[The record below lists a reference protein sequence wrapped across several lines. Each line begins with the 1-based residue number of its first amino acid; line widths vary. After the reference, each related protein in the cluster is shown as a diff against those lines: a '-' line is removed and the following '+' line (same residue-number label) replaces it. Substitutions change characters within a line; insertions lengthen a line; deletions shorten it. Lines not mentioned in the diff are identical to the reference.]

1 MTETS
6 PVTHFQTENTS
17 EIGSCGFPIPN
28 TLSKIIDVEAGKAL
42 GPNEVSI
49 FLIQDYLLEIYV
61 HGGFFRMLGCT
72 VLKYKGFQLLASIL
86 APELC
91 LEASRIA

>member
-28 TLSKIIDVEAGKAL
+28 TFSKIIDVETGKAL
-42 GPNEVSI
+42 GPNEVSKFLNTRLPPRNLCSWWI
-49 FLIQDYLLEIYV
+49 F
-61 HGGFFRMLGCT
+61 
-72 VLKYKGFQLLASIL
+72 
-86 APELC
+86 
-91 LEASRIA
+91 